1 MKQILQS
8 LKSGETAITDVPC
21 PAVQPGQLLIR
32 THKTLVSAGTERMLV
47 DFGKA
52 GWVNKARQQPDKV
65 KQVLDKMK
73 TDGVMPT
80 VETVLNKL
88 DQPLPLGYCNVGRVL
103 EVGQGV
109 TGFEVGDLVISNG
122 KHAQVVSV
130 PVNLC
135 ARVPEG
141 ISDETAA
148 FTVLSA
154 IALQGIRLV
163 NPTLGETVVVT
174 GLGLIGLVAV
184 QLLIANGCRVLGLD
198 FDKDRL
204 AMARSFGAEALDLSS
219 GADPVQAAERFSNG
233 HGVDAV
239 LITASTKSNAP
250 VHQAANM
257 CRKRGRIVL
266 VGVTGLELSRAD
278 FYEKELSFQVSCSY
292 GPGRYESDYE
302 DKGLDYPIGFVRWTE
317 QRNFEAILDLMAGG
331 RLNVGQLISH
341 RIPLDNVA
349 EAYDLVSGSAPSLG
363 IVLDYPDTEA
373 VSDGTLRNPVV
384 QLKASAPVAGKATL
398 GFIGAGNYATGVL
411 IPAFHATGARLKSVV
426 SQNGLSGVHVGTK
439 LGIEQTSTDVD
450 AVMSDEDIDALVIT
464 TRHDSH
470 ADLVCSAL
478 AAGKH
483 VFVEKPLA
491 LGHAELDAIENAYA
505 TAREQGAP
513 RQLMVGFNRRFSPL
527 IKKADEL
534 LMGEA
539 GPKSFVMT
547 VNAGA
552 IPVDHWTQDMDVG
565 GGRIIG
571 EACHFIDLIR
581 FLAKSPITSHSA
593 AFMDSSRGDTAAITL
608 GFEDGSIGTVHYLC
622 NGDKAFPKER
632 LEVFASGKILQL
644 DNFRRL
650 NGFGWPEFK
659 TMKLTRQDKGQKA
672 CAAAFLS
679 SVETGGEGA
688 IGFAELM
695 EISRVSVDIAGAGR

>member
-1 MKQILQS
+1 M
-8 LKSGETAITDVPC
+8 
-21 PAVQPGQLLIR
+21 LI
-32 THKTLVSAGTERMLV
+32 

-52 GWVNKARQQPDKV
+52 GWVDKARQQPDKV

-88 DQPLPLGYCNVGRVL
+88 DQPLPLGYCNVGHVL
-103 EVGQGV
+103 DVGQGV
-109 TGFEVGDLVISNG
+109 IGFEAGDLVISNG

-141 ISDETAA
+141 VSDETAA
-148 FTVLSA
+148 FTVLA
-154 IALQGIRLV
+154 AVALQGIRLV
-163 NPTLGETVVVT
+163 NPTIGEAIVVT
-174 GLGLIGLVAV
+174 GLGLIGLVAA

-204 AMARSFGAEALDLSS
+204 EMAKSFGAEVLDLSS
-219 GADPVQAAERFSNG
+219 GADPVKVAELFSNG

-239 LITASTKSNAP
+239 LITASTRSNEP

-278 FYEKELSFQVSCSY
+278 FYEKELVFQVSCSY
-292 GPGRYESDYE
+292 GPGRYETDYE
-302 DKGLDYPIGFVRWTE
+302 HKGLDYPIGFVRWTE
-317 QRNFEAILDLMAGG
+317 QRNFEAILNLMANGH
-331 RLNVGQLISH
+331 LNVDQLISH
-341 RIPLDNVA
+341 RIPLDDVS

-363 IVLDYPDTEA
+363 IVLEYPGAEA

-384 QLKASAPVAGKATL
+384 QLNASAPLSGKATL

-411 IPAFHATGARLKSVV
+411 IPAFHAMGARLKSVV
-426 SQNGLSGVHVGTK
+426 SQNGLSGVHVGKK
-439 LGIEQTSTDVD
+439 LEIEQASTDVD
-450 AVMSDEDIDALVIT
+450 AVISDSEIDALIIT

-470 ADLVCSAL
+470 ARMVNRAL

-491 LGHAELDAIENAYA
+491 LSHSELDEVEENYA
-505 TAREQGAP
+505 KAVERGSP
-513 RQLMVGFNRRFSPL
+513 SQLIVGFNRRFSPL
-527 IKKADEL
+527 VKKADEL
-534 LMGEA
+534 LMGTA

-552 IPVDHWTQDMDVG
+552 IPAGHWTQDEDVG

-581 FLAKSPITSHSA
+581 FLAKSQIKSHSA
-593 AFMDSSRGDTAAITL
+593 AFMDSPCGDTATITL
-608 GFEDGSIGTVHYLC
+608 GFKDGSIGAIHYFA
-622 NGDKAFPKER
+622 NGDKVFPKER

-650 NGFGWPEFK
+650 TGFGWSGFK
-659 TMKLTRQDKGQKA
+659 RMKLTRQDKGQKA
-672 CAAAFLS
+672 CVAAFLS
-679 SVETGGEGA
+679 AIENGGESA

-695 EISRVSVDIAGAGR
+695 EVSRICVDIAQAGR